1 MLHRKYPS
9 FLPSLFRFIR
19 LIPVARLVNVQ
30 IFFSINNISLSI
42 IVLYCRN
49 FYHMFCEEIFR
60 HRLVRM
66 FYLKQ
71 SRELQTRI
79 VIIYNYSTT
88 AYTYNYLLLIII
100 HTDYLNASDRT
111 F

>member
-1 MLHRKYPS
+1 
-9 FLPSLFRFIR
+9 
-19 LIPVARLVNVQ
+19 
-30 IFFSINNISLSI
+30 
-42 IVLYCRN
+42 
-49 FYHMFCEEIFR
+49 MFCEEIFR

-71 SRELQTRI
+71 PRELQTRI

-100 HTDYLNASDRT
+100 HIDYLNASDRT

>member
-9 FLPSLFRFIR
+9 CLPSLFRFIR
-19 LIPVARLVNVQ
+19 LIPVARLVIVQ
-30 IFFSINNISLSI
+30 IFFSINNISLLI
-42 IVLYCRN
+42 IVLYRRN

-60 HRLVRM
+60 RRLVRM

-71 SRELQTRI
+71 PRELQTRI
-79 VIIYNYSTT
+79 VIIYNYSAT

-100 HTDYLNASDRT
+100 RTDYLNASDRA

>member
-1 MLHRKYPS
+1 M
-9 FLPSLFRFIR
+9 FR
-19 LIPVARLVNVQ
+19 
-30 IFFSINNISLSI
+30 
-42 IVLYCRN
+42 
-49 FYHMFCEEIFR
+49 EEIFR

-71 SRELQTRI
+71 PRELQTRI
-79 VIIYNYSTT
+79 VIIYNYSATT
-88 AYTYNYLLLIII
+88 YIYNYLLWIII